1 MPLAALLA
9 VVAALAPHGQ
19 DPAPEPDQRCRIF
32 GAFVDELGAPVAGVT
47 LAVSGSRASLDR
59 ARRFGSPKGWQD
71 PAPVTTGEDGRF
83 SLSFVPPGAFQF
95 SLVARAPG
103 FGRVDWRWSELAP
116 GQEHHLGT
124 VTLGPEAVLT
134 GHILDSEGNLLVDGW
149 AVFVG
154 QNWIAGSG
162 FDAVRS
168 VIDPATGQFR
178 IVGLPPGTLLVDA
191 SSGAERIAPI
201 AVTTKRGEET
211 FVELRYT
218 GPDPRRRLVVALTA
232 QPPFDAFPPDPGTV
246 HAIASDGTRHAL
258 MPVSGRARDWHVTD
272 LDQGSYR
279 VEVRD
284 PRFVE
289 WTQDA
294 VRTGAF
300 VTAHLVGSAAVRVLV
315 VDGETGAPVEA
326 YDLHVGY
333 RNVSFSPSTFLVRGR
348 AASVPADG
356 VYAGLVPGD
365 VTIAVDVEGW
375 PMARVDVETL
385 AAGETRDVT
394 VTLAR
399 GFDLRGRVVDTQGQP
414 LAGVAVQLTSG
425 QYPGHNFEGR
435 RSGSTSGTID
445 GKQVVIPS
453 RFRDDATTTADDG
466 TFSFSVFGPGTYALL
481 AERWPWNDVWTT
493 VELPR
498 FDPVVLTL
506 PDAAL
511 ASVRLV
517 LPEGESREELYLRL
531 GLAPGARRDLVR
543 SSRTMGGVVELWA
556 SGADGVCS
564 ARHLALGTQTLEVVR
579 ASANGTVID
588 YEPILR
594 CEVDVIGPGP
604 VQILLDLREVFP
616 VPVKLRTPIPSPA
629 PLNHW
634 SLDVRLSPTSAQRAT
649 VPRRSSPFG
658 PEGGVETRSLV
669 PGAYHVEVIG
679 PGIRWSRPEPVN
691 VVRGAANDFE
701 LAVPL
706 ITRELRVL
714 DLDGAPLANTSVA
727 YWTDPE
733 RRAVDTT
740 DSNGALVVVLL
751 EGTLSLALLPVQVP
765 PRAHQQSTRSL
776 GAAPRVDPALL
787 NGVVARATAPFGPGD
802 VPLTLRM
809 HPD

>member
-1 MPLAALLA
+1 
-9 VVAALAPHGQ
+9 
-19 DPAPEPDQRCRIF
+19 
-32 GAFVDELGAPVAGVT
+32 
-47 LAVSGSRASLDR
+47 
-59 ARRFGSPKGWQD
+59 
-71 PAPVTTGEDGRF
+71 
-83 SLSFVPPGAFQF
+83 
-95 SLVARAPG
+95 
-103 FGRVDWRWSELAP
+103 
-116 GQEHHLGT
+116 
-124 VTLGPEAVLT
+124 
-134 GHILDSEGNLLVDGW
+134 
-149 AVFVG
+149 
-154 QNWIAGSG
+154 
-162 FDAVRS
+162 
-168 VIDPATGQFR
+168 
-178 IVGLPPGTLLVDA
+178 
-191 SSGAERIAPI
+191 
-201 AVTTKRGEET
+201 
-211 FVELRYT
+211 
-218 GPDPRRRLVVALTA
+218 
-232 QPPFDAFPPDPGTV
+232 
-246 HAIASDGTRHAL
+246 
-258 MPVSGRARDWHVTD
+258 
-272 LDQGSYR
+272 
-279 VEVRD
+279 
-284 PRFVE
+284 
-289 WTQDA
+289 
-294 VRTGAF
+294 
-300 VTAHLVGSAAVRVLV
+300 
-315 VDGETGAPVEA
+315 
-326 YDLHVGY
+326 
-333 RNVSFSPSTFLVRGR
+333 
-348 AASVPADG
+348 
-356 VYAGLVPGD
+356 
-365 VTIAVDVEGW
+365 
-375 PMARVDVETL
+375 
-385 AAGETRDVT
+385 
-394 VTLAR
+394 
-399 GFDLRGRVVDTQGQP
+399 
-414 LAGVAVQLTSG
+414 
-425 QYPGHNFEGR
+425 
-435 RSGSTSGTID
+435 
-445 GKQVVIPS
+445 
-453 RFRDDATTTADDG
+453 
-466 TFSFSVFGPGTYALL
+466 
-481 AERWPWNDVWTT
+481 
-493 VELPR
+493 
-498 FDPVVLTL
+498 
-506 PDAAL
+506 
-511 ASVRLV
+511 
-517 LPEGESREELYLRL
+517 
-531 GLAPGARRDLVR
+531 
-543 SSRTMGGVVELWA
+543 MGGVVELWA